1 MGLAGLKNKKMTK
14 ANSALKFIN
23 EAKAKNFIV
32 LIQLPTRVVKIT
44 PKNFKQWQDAGK
56 DLFKIDSE
64 GNLRMAFGKRYDI
77 IVTKTHS
84 FCKISASNY

>member
-1 MGLAGLKNKKMTK
+1 MTK
-14 ANSALKFIN
+14 ANSALEFI
-23 EAKAKNFIV
+23 EKAKAMNLTVF
-32 LIQLPTRVVKIT
+32 IQLPLRVVKVA
-44 PKNFKQWQDAGK
+44 PKHFKQWSDAGK

-84 FCKISASNY
+84 FCKISAS